1 MDLYSN
7 NGHLL
12 PPLRKRL
19 VVKIA
24 LLLST
29 LIFITI
35 ITVGLIHYQNSAD
48 LILRS
53 LQHQVLLAANA
64 MSLAIDGDLY
74 AALKGNYS
82 IEGPEYQHIRKKL
95 DEFYYQNRSLGF
107 SEDGIYTLTRVSAD
121 SAKFTV
127 MLHDAH
133 VGNLY
138 SLRPEMKAVFENGVS
153 AYTGTYRDDFGTWVS
168 GYAPIRTSQGK
179 VVGLVEVD
187 LRESVYTE
195 ALNSALLSLALHSL
209 IGGIIAI
216 LIAIVVTRS
225 VTHPIVEISQAARAV
240 ANGDLSKT
248 VTVKT
253 DDEIGTLG
261 VVFNSLVKGFR
272 EKEIFKKKSEELA
285 QAYEELETMNRSYH
299 EASRLKSEFL
309 SIAAHDLK
317 NPLAAILG
325 YAELILKTGEPDER
339 TQRYADIIAK
349 NADRMVM
356 LVTDLLLTEQLTSG
370 KIRLEK
376 EVTDVG
382 ALARSVVE
390 ANQLMAKRKSQRL
403 TITTGGHC
411 LATIDENRIYQ
422 SMENLVSNAIKYC
435 GEGKS
440 IHVEVQHHG
449 HSIRFSVQDHG
460 PGFTDIERQKLFRRF
475 VRLSARPTGG
485 EHSTGL
491 GLSVVKRLVEL
502 HGGTVGAISEGT
514 NKGSTFFFDIPAERI
529 AVLAP

>member
-1 MDLYSN
+1 
-7 NGHLL
+7 
-12 PPLRKRL
+12 
-19 VVKIA
+19 
-24 LLLST
+24 
-29 LIFITI
+29 
-35 ITVGLIHYQNSAD
+35 
-48 LILRS
+48 
-53 LQHQVLLAANA
+53 
-64 MSLAIDGDLY
+64 
-74 AALKGNYS
+74 
-82 IEGPEYQHIRKKL
+82 
-95 DEFYYQNRSLGF
+95 
-107 SEDGIYTLTRVSAD
+107 
-121 SAKFTV
+121 
-127 MLHDAH
+127 
-133 VGNLY
+133 
-138 SLRPEMKAVFENGVS
+138 
-153 AYTGTYRDDFGTWVS
+153 
-168 GYAPIRTSQGK
+168 
-179 VVGLVEVD
+179 
-187 LRESVYTE
+187 
-195 ALNSALLSLALHSL
+195 
-209 IGGIIAI
+209 
-216 LIAIVVTRS
+216 
-225 VTHPIVEISQAARAV
+225 
-240 ANGDLSKT
+240 
-248 VTVKT
+248 
-253 DDEIGTLG
+253 
-261 VVFNSLVKGFR
+261 
-272 EKEIFKKKSEELA
+272 
-285 QAYEELETMNRSYH
+285 
-299 EASRLKSEFL
+299 
-309 SIAAHDLK
+309 
-317 NPLAAILG
+317 
-325 YAELILKTGEPDER
+325 
-339 TQRYADIIAK
+339 
-349 NADRMVM
+349 MVM